1 MFRATT
7 LGALCLAAALVPL
20 SAGAETWTVTI
31 TNATGGTYFTPLM
44 VAAHDDAVDA
54 FEVGQPASPQLR
66 ATAECGDTSGLIAA
80 FGAAGAD
87 FDNNPAGGA
96 LAPGSSATAVLTPS
110 RGNDRLT
117 IAGML
122 VPTND
127 GFFGLD
133 AVEVPKLP
141 GTYTWAVNGYDAGT
155 EANDEILNDTTPCAP
170 GVPGMPGDPT
180 GLAGSGATGVTTFD
194 YNTNVHVHPGP
205 VGDLDPT
212 GGPSDLDAG
221 VHRWV
226 NPIAYVTVTVDPRR
240 HGRHDKDHGY

>member
-1 MFRATT
+1 MNRATT
-7 LGALCLAAALVPL
+7 LALCLAAALAPV
-20 SAGAETWTVTI
+20 SAWAETWTVTV
-31 TNATGGTYFTPLM
+31 TNVTNGTYFTPLM
-44 VAAHDDAVDA
+44 VAAHDNSVDA
-54 FEVGQPASPQLR
+54 FDVGTPASPELR
-66 ATAECGDTSGLIAA
+66 ATAECGNTSGLIAA

-96 LAPGSSATAVLTPS
+96 LAPGDSATATLSPS
-110 RGNDRLT
+110 RGNHRLT

-133 AVEVPKLP
+133 AVEVPKVP

-155 EANDEILNDTTPCAP
+155 EANDEILAP
-170 GVPGMPGDPT
+170 PAEGCMPGQPGMPGDPT

-194 YNTNVHVHPGP
+194 YNTNVHIHPGG

-221 VHRWV
+221 VHPWL
-226 NPIAYVTVTVDPRR
+226 NPIGYVTVTVRKG
-240 HGRHDKDHGY
+240 HHGYHGYGH